1 MTLDREHMKPH
12 IRETL
17 AVLSKDKNAPELG
30 VHVMSEFLFCPRA
43 GIITYESHQV
53 DTGADFEPAPALGG
67 IPMFDIDR
75 IQRKLEI
82 QTRQI
87 KQLSTVIGGVVGGT
101 VLVYLYLPA
110 FLVWLLA
117 ALMFVPLLTYS
128 QWFPVIT
135 SWLHLRA
142 RLAQSRLAKPNEP
155 NWEHKLQQEIQW
167 WELIA
172 AGFQSIELNRPL
184 HNHEIA
190 LTGKPWRIL
199 HRGELR
205 IPVLRIH
212 VDETEGSMGQFRPR
226 LQQQARLAAYAF
238 LTETCERGNADW
250 AIVMFNDGDRGLAFP
265 LDKEEWEAFQTGLP
279 RARSEFQ
286 RYENAAQYRPRPTD
300 QGRVC
305 RGCPFGKPRRVG
317 LRPTVLNGVEV
328 LPRITTDNLNREF
341 HCTCYDRFGD
351 EVPPHKLA
359 RQLGLTD

>member
-1 MTLDREHMKPH
+1 MTLDRKHMKPH
-12 IRETL
+12 ILESLT
-17 AVLSKDKNAPELG
+17 VLSKDNSPPELG

-43 GIITYESHQV
+43 GIIAYETRQG
-53 DTGADFEPAPALGG
+53 DTGADFEAAPALGG
-67 IPMFDIDR
+67 IPMFEIDQIER
-75 IQRKLEI
+75 DLEV
-82 QTRQI
+82 RSREL
-87 KQLSTVIGGVVGGT
+87 KQLSIAVGGF
-101 VLVYLYLPA
+101 VGGAGLVYVYQPA
-110 FLVWLLA
+110 LTIWLLVS
-117 ALMFVPLLTYS
+117 LIFILLATYS
-128 QWFPVIT
+128 WWRPAIT
-135 SWLHLRA
+135 SWFQLRA

-155 NWEHKLQQEIQW
+155 NWEHKLQQEIEW

-172 AGFQSIELNRPL
+172 AGFQSIKLNRPM
-184 HNHEIA
+184 HSHEIG

-212 VDETEGSMGQFRPR
+212 VDETDGSMGQFRPR

-250 AIVMFNDGDRGLAFP
+250 AIVMFNYGDRGLAFP
-265 LDKEEWEAFQTGLP
+265 LDDAEWEAFQTGLP

-341 HCTCYDRFGD
+341 HCTCHDRFGD